1 LSRPDATSRTKEIEM
16 RNKQR
21 PRTGLAVCVV
31 GVLLVLAG
39 CDGGN
44 DRADQSEAETASQA
58 NAKEVAAGFLEA
70 FAAFDAGGAIG
81 FLADDAIILELVGS
95 EGTQGVEGSLDEL
108 RMLISLLEAQRFQQL
123 LDACEETGSSPSGDT
138 VSCGFDY
145 HLFGSDDVGLGPY
158 TGSSFGFTVRDGE
171 IVRASLAF
179 GTDEFS
185 PQMWEPFAAWIS
197 DAYPRDAALMYGD
210 ETQTGV
216 QLTEESVALWGQ
228 HIPEYVAQAST

>member
-1 LSRPDATSRTKEIEM
+1 M
-16 RNKQR
+16 RIMQR
-21 PRTGLAVCVV
+21 RRSESAVLVV
-31 GVLLVLAG
+31 GVLLVLAA

-44 DRADQSEAETASQA
+44 TPADQSQAATTPQA
-58 NAKEVAAGFLEA
+58 NAEEVAARFVEA
-70 FAAFDAGGAIG
+70 FAAFDAGGAIE
-81 FLADDAIILELVGS
+81 FLSDDTIISELVGS

-108 RMLISLLEAQRFQQL
+108 RVFISLLEAQRYQQL
-123 LDACEETGSSPSGDT
+123 LDACEETGSSPSGNT

-158 TGSSFGFTVRDGE
+158 TGSSFGLTVRDGE
-171 IVRASLAF
+171 IVRASLTW

-210 ETQTGV
+210 ETHTGV
-216 QLTEESVALWGQ
+216 RLTEESVALWGQ

>member
-1 LSRPDATSRTKEIEM
+1 
-16 RNKQR
+16 
-21 PRTGLAVCVV
+21 
-31 GVLLVLAG
+31 VLLVLAG

-158 TGSSFGFTVRDGE
+158 TGAPSASPFETGRSSERPWRLEPTSSHLRCGNP
-171 IVRASLAF
+171 SLP
-179 GTDEFS
+179 G
-185 PQMWEPFAAWIS
+185 
-197 DAYPRDAALMYGD
+197 YPTPTRGM
-210 ETQTGV
+210 
-216 QLTEESVALWGQ
+216 
-228 HIPEYVAQAST
+228 PR

>member
-1 LSRPDATSRTKEIEM
+1 M

-21 PRTGLAVCVV
+21 RTGLAVCVV
-31 GVLLVLAG
+31 GVLFVLAG

-44 DRADQSEAETASQA
+44 ASPDPEAEAASQA
-58 NAKEVAAGFLEA
+58 NAKEVADRFLEA
-70 FAAFDAGGAIG
+70 FAAFDTEGAIA
-81 FLADDAIILELVGS
+81 FLADDAIISELVGS
-95 EGTQGVEGSLDEL
+95 EGTQGVEGSRNEL
-108 RMLISLLEAQRFQQL
+108 RMFILLLEAQGYRQL
-123 LDACEETGSSPSGDT
+123 LDACEETGSSPSGNT

-145 HLFGSDDVGLGPY
+145 HLFGSDDIGLGPY
-158 TGSSFGFTVRDGE
+158 TGSSFSFTVRDGE
-171 IVRASLAF
+171 IVRTSLTW

-210 ETQTGV
+210 ERHTGV
-216 QLTEESVALWGQ
+216 RLTEESVALWGQ

>member
-1 LSRPDATSRTKEIEM
+1 M
-16 RNKQR
+16 RIMQR
-21 PRTGLAVCVV
+21 RRSESAVLVV
-31 GVLLVLAG
+31 GVLLVLAA
-39 CDGGN
+39 CDGGSTP
-44 DRADQSEAETASQA
+44 ADQSQAATTPQA
-58 NAKEVAAGFLEA
+58 NAEEVAARFVEA
-70 FAAFDAGGAIG
+70 FAAFDAGGAIE
-81 FLADDAIILELVGS
+81 FLSDDTIISELVGS

-108 RMLISLLEAQRFQQL
+108 RVFISLLEAQRYQQL
-123 LDACEETGSSPSGDT
+123 LDACEETGSSPSGNT

-171 IVRASLAF
+171 IVRASLTW

-210 ETQTGV
+210 ETHTGV
-216 QLTEESVALWGQ
+216 RLTEESVALWGQ

>member
-1 LSRPDATSRTKEIEM
+1 M

-31 GVLLVLAG
+31 GVLLVLTG

-44 DRADQSEAETASQA
+44 APPDQPEADTASPA
-58 NAKEVAAGFLEA
+58 NAKEIAARFLEA
-70 FAAFDAGGAIG
+70 FAAFDTEGAIA
-81 FLADDAIILELVGS
+81 FLADDAIISELVGS
-95 EGTQGVEGSLDEL
+95 VGTQGVEGSLDEL
-108 RMLISLLEAQRFQQL
+108 RMLISLLEAQRYQQL
-123 LDACEETGSSPSGDT
+123 LEACEETGSSPSGDT

-158 TGSSFGFTVRDGE
+158 TGSSFGFTVRDGA
-171 IVRASLAF
+171 IVRASLTF

-197 DAYPRDAALMYGD
+197 EAYPRDAALMYGD
-210 ETQTGV
+210 ETHTGV
-216 QLTEESVALWGQ
+216 RLTEESVALWGQ
-228 HIPEYVAQAST
+228 HIPEYVAQART